1 MNEFALAQH
10 RQLFPALAHKS
21 YFNFGGQGVLAQPT
35 LDSIV
40 EAFGYIQRQGP
51 FGVRTNAWVSQVS
64 QRARVAFAS
73 AIGVAAET
81 ISLTEDVTVGC
92 NIALWGMDWQAG
104 DHILLTDCEHPGVVA
119 AIQEIQHRYGVIT
132 TTMPL
137 LAAQTDQEILDLCL
151 GHLQP
156 RTKLVVLS
164 HVLWNSGR
172 VLPLV
177 ELTEKIKAASLEQEI
192 RVLVDAAQ
200 SVGLLP
206 LELSKSLVDF
216 YAFTGHK
223 WCCGPEG
230 VGGLYVRPAAR
241 EALRPTFIGWRSLS
255 YEATAGGG
263 LLTDGRQYEVATSAY
278 PLYAGLAEAIDTQ
291 NQWGDQERRYQR
303 ICQLSGDL
311 WQRLQALPHV
321 QCLLSTPPASGLVS
335 FRVEGVATGP
345 TVQKLEAENIYI
357 RNLGYPDSL
366 RACVHYLTEEEE
378 LDRLVLAIAN
388 LKS

>member
-10 RQLFPALAHKS
+10 RQCFPALTNKS
-21 YFNFGGQGVLAQPT
+21 YFNYGGQGVLAQST
-35 LDSIV
+35 LDSIL

-51 FGVRTNAWVSQVS
+51 FGVRTNAWAIQAS

-73 AIGVAAET
+73 AIGVAPET

-92 NIALWGMDWQAG
+92 NIALWGLDWQAG

-119 AIQEIQHRYGVIT
+119 SIQEIQRRYGVV
-132 TTMPL
+132 TTMIPL
-137 LAAQTDQEILDLCL
+137 LAAQSDGEILDLFVR
-151 GHLQP
+151 HLQP
-156 RTKLVVLS
+156 QTRLVVLS
-164 HVLWNSGR
+164 HILWNSGR
-172 VLPLV
+172 VLPL
-177 ELTEKIKAASLEQEI
+177 EPLMEQIKAASAEREI

-206 LELSKSLVDF
+206 LDLAASLVDF

-230 VGGLYVRPAAR
+230 VGGLYVRPGAR

-263 LLTDGRQYEVATSAY
+263 LLSDGRQYEVATSAY
-278 PLYAGLAEAIDTQ
+278 PLYAGLVEAIDTQ
-291 NQWGDQERRYQR
+291 NQWADRALRYQR
-303 ICQLSGDL
+303 ICQLSQEL
-311 WQRLQALPHV
+311 WQRLQALPQV
-321 QCLLSTPPASGLVS
+321 TCLLPTAPASGLVS
-335 FRVEGVATGP
+335 FRVEGVANGP

-366 RACVHYLTEEEE
+366 RACVHYLTNEEE

-388 LKS
+388 QK